1 MKTLTISS
9 LILFM
14 AVLLSCAST
23 SKTTETAS
31 IPHPDKPEK
40 TYAIGDTAHG
50 GIVFLVNSEGTHGLV
65 AALQDQMI
73 NNDYHQCY
81 EMINDPR
88 YHDKYGRQYFDWRL
102 PKLWEAY
109 KMYMNLHMINLGNF
123 EETGYWTSQ
132 STRSVDKM
140 HVLNF
145 SKGIDFTVLKTDTY
159 KARAVRSF

>member
-1 MKTLTISS
+1 MKTLSITT
-9 LILFM
+9 ILFII
-14 AVLLSCAST
+14 AVLISCASAKEST
-23 SKTTETAS
+23 HLESLL
-31 IPHPDKPEK
+31 HPKEN

-50 GIVFLVNSEGTHGLV
+50 GIVFLVNQEGTHGLV
-65 AALQDQMI
+65 CALEDQMI
-73 NNDYHQCY
+73 NSSYHQCF

-88 YHDKYGRQYFDWRL
+88 YHDEYGKKYFDWRL

-132 STRSVDKM
+132 STRSFEKM

-145 SKGIDFTVLKTDTY
+145 SKGIDFTVFKTDTY
-159 KARAVRSF
+159 KARAVRTF